1 MIGWLL
7 SAPALLVLALAF
19 LWPMLGLFRISLN
32 RTAETGAMETALTAE
47 TYAKVTGDPYYWGLA
62 WDTLVLSAGA
72 SAIAAALALPVVL
85 LIRRVSPRWRAPLAL
100 MAVSPLLISGTAR
113 VVGWRAILGDLG
125 LINVA
130 LGWLGLTS
138 APVPL
143 INNWTGVWIGLVES
157 LMPYA
162 VLVLIAGLGRLDPRL
177 EEAAATLGAGRIRTF
192 LRVTLPLAAPALGGA
207 FLLGLVLGISAFI
220 TPRLM
225 GGGRVFTVATEIYDQ
240 ALTTVDWPVAAV
252 LAMLLLLALLAV
264 MLLRGVLAGVA
275 KRTQAGEG
283 RVA

>member
-1 MIGWLL
+1 M
-7 SAPALLVLALAF
+7 AF

-32 RTAETGAMETALTAE
+32 RTAETGAMETALTTE
-47 TYAKVTGDPYYWGLA
+47 TYAKVAGDPYYWGLA

-85 LIRRVSPRWRAPLAL
+85 LIRRASPRWRAPLAL

-125 LINVA
+125 LINVV
-130 LGWLGLTS
+130 LGWLGLTGG
-138 APVPL
+138 PVPL

-177 EEAAATLGAGRIRTF
+177 EEAAATLGAGRTRTF

-252 LAMLLLLALLAV
+252 LAMLLLLALLVV
-264 MLLRGVLAGVA
+264 MLLRGVLTGVA
-275 KRTQAGEG
+275 RPRGQQGEN
-283 RVA
+283 AA